1 MKSRLTRIVCL
12 LWATV
17 ALNLALNLTL
27 NVSLLQAQEAAAER
41 VPVSEHKIRSQ
52 YQAGELIVRVIRPT
66 TVDRQRRYPALY
78 ILPVEARD
86 EHRFGDPVA
95 EAIKARLADR
105 WQVICVF
112 PTFSHLPWYADHPTD
127 PQIRQESFFI
137 DEVLPLI
144 EREHPVRAE
153 RAGRWLVGFS
163 KSGWGAYSLLFRHPD
178 RFDRAAAWDAPLMK
192 DRPNQFGMQEIF
204 GTDAAFADYQL
215 TKRLPALGSQLGT
228 RTRLVLTG
236 YDNFRE
242 HHEQF
247 HGEMQRSQVRHEYR
261 DGPRR
266 AHVWG
271 SGWLAEA
278 VELLTALPE

>member
-1 MKSRLTRIVCL
+1 MIQSSLKSAACL
-12 LWATV
+12 LLVIMTLHSPAT
-17 ALNLALNLTL
+17 
-27 NVSLLQAQEAAAER
+27 QAEEQSAPSTS
-41 VPVSEHKIRSQ
+41 VIEHKLRSR
-52 YQAGELIVRVIRPT
+52 YQAGETIVRVVRPT
-66 TVDRQRRYPALY
+66 VIDGQRRYSALY

-127 PQIRQESFFI
+127 LEKRQESYLLH
-137 DEVLPLI
+137 DVLPLI

-204 GTDAAFADYQL
+204 GTDEAFAAYQL
-215 TKRLPALGSQLGT
+215 TKRLPTIRSQLGT

-236 YDNFRE
+236 FDNFRE

-247 HGEMQRSQVRHEYR
+247 HGELQRQQLPHEYR
-261 DGPRR
+261 DGPKR
-266 AHVWG
+266 AHIWG

-278 VELLTALPE
+278 VELLAALPD

>member
-1 MKSRLTRIVCL
+1 

-17 ALNLALNLTL
+17 VLKVAL
-27 NVSLLQAQEAAAER
+27 VQAQEASPER
-41 VPVSEHKIRSQ
+41 NSVIEHKVRSQ
-52 YQAGELIVRVIRPT
+52 YQAGEVIVRVIRPT

-78 ILPVEARD
+78 VLPVEAGD

-127 PQIRQESFFI
+127 PQKRQETFLLQ
-137 DEVLPLI
+137 DVLPLI
-144 EREHPVRAE
+144 EREHPVRVE

-204 GTDAAFADYQL
+204 GTDAAFAEYHL
-215 TKRLPALGSQLGT
+215 TKRLPTISNQLGT

-242 HHEQF
+242 HHEGF
-247 HGEMQRSQVRHEYR
+247 HGELLKKEVPHEYR

-271 SGWLAEA
+271 SGWLDEA
-278 VELLTALPE
+278 VELLAALPD